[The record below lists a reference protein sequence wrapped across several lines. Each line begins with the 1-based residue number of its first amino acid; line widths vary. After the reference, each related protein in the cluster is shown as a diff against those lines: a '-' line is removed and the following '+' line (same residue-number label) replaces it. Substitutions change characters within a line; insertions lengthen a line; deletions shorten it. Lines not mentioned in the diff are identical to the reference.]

1 MSVQEL
7 TVALSERSYPIRIGT
22 DLLSDPSQLRSA
34 IAGRQ
39 VLLLSNTTVAPL
51 YAARVEAALQG
62 LRYSTLLLPDGERH
76 KTIESASLIWQALA
90 EMGAQRNATLIALGG
105 GVIGDM
111 GGFAAACWMRG
122 IDFVQ
127 IPTTLLA
134 MVDSSVGGKT
144 GVNLAQGKNLVGA
157 FWQPRLVLADISTL
171 STLPER
177 EFRAGMAEVV
187 KYGALGDAE
196 FLAWLED
203 HAEGLRLRDE
213 TLVAEAVLRS
223 CSHKAAI
230 VARDERESGER
241 ALLNFGHTYGHA
253 LETIGQYQTLLHGEA
268 IAIGM
273 VMAARLSARL
283 GWADAAD
290 SERLRRLLD
299 QLGLPTARPSEASPE
314 RMLELMRLDKKT
326 LSDRLRLI
334 LWRGVGRA
342 EIADGVDAAEI
353 KASLAEQP

>member
-1 MSVQEL
+1 MSIQEL
-7 TVALSERSYPIRIGT
+7 TVALAERSYPIRIGSG
-22 DLLSDPSQLRSA
+22 LLSDHGALRSA
-34 IAGRQ
+34 IGGRQ

-51 YAARVEAALQG
+51 YAAAIEAALVG
-62 LRYSTLLLPDGERH
+62 LHWTKHLLPDGERY
-76 KTIESASLIWQALA
+76 KTIDSASGIWQALA
-90 EMGAQRNATLIALGG
+90 QLGAQRNATLIALGG

-157 FWQPRLVLADISTL
+157 FWQPRLVLADIATL
-171 STLPER
+171 RTLPER

-196 FLAWLED
+196 FLAWLET
-203 HAEGLRLRDE
+203 HADALRRRDE
-213 TLVAEAVLRS
+213 ALVAEAVLRS
-223 CSHKAAI
+223 CQHKAAI

-283 GWADAAD
+283 GWAEAAD
-290 SERLRRLLD
+290 AERLRLLLD
-299 QLGLPTARPSEASPE
+299 SLGLPTARPAQASPQ
-314 RMLELMRLDKKT
+314 RMVELMRLDKKT

-334 LWRGVGRA
+334 LWRGAGRA
-342 EIADGVDAAEI
+342 EIADDVDADAIE
-353 KASLAEQP
+353 ASLAEQP